1 MKKFKDMK
9 VGDFLFIEDKYYKVN
24 TVEHKNGYMVIDN
37 VYVPNNYL
45 NTSMVQIGNQMIFS
59 DLKKWG
65 KYLIL
70 RQNELIRIAKRN
82 VYGNEATKNY
92 EL

>member
-1 MKKFKDMK
+1 MEKFKDMK